1 MQLYNELYRVANKYY
16 RERCNETNWCT
27 VIATAVA
34 TGVSFG
40 KARSMLFKHGNR
52 VNGKGTYIP
61 LVHTTL
67 LAMGY
72 KAERI
77 EDYKSKTLISIQ
89 REFAKKS
96 GTYFVYTGRHVTAIK
111 DGVCED
117 WANNEHGR
125 KTRYKVWSVYKIT
138 KMDA

>member
-1 MQLYNELYRVANKYY
+1 MQLYRELYRVANKYY

-52 VNGKGTYIP
+52 VNGKGTYIF
-61 LVHTTL
+61 LVHKTL
-67 LAMGY
+67 EEMGY
-72 KAERI
+72 EV
-77 EDYKSKTLISIQ
+77 EPVEYKSKTLISIQ

-96 GTYFVYTGRHVTAIK
+96 GTYFVYTQRHVTAIK

-125 KTRYKVWSVYKIT
+125 PTRYKVISVYKVT
-138 KMDA
+138 KKGA